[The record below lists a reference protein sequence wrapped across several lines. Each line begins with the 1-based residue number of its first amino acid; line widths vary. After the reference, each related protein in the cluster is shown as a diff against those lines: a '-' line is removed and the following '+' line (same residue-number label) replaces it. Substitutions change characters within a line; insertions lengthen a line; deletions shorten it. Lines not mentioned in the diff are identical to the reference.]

1 VVRCNNQQAGINY
14 DETFSPVV
22 KPATIRTILSIY
34 VSRGWPLHQLD
45 VKNAFLHGHLE
56 EIVYGQQ
63 PPSFVD
69 PAASD
74 HVCLLQKS
82 LYGLKQAPRAWYQWF
97 ATVLRQLGFVAST
110 SDTSLFVSKEG
121 AQITYLLMYIEDIIL
136 TTSSSTLL

>member
-1 VVRCNNQQAGINY
+1 
-14 DETFSPVV
+14 
-22 KPATIRTILSIY
+22 
-34 VSRGWPLHQLD
+34 
-45 VKNAFLHGHLE
+45 
-56 EIVYGQQ
+56 
-63 PPSFVD
+63 
-69 PAASD
+69 
-74 HVCLLQKS
+74 